1 MARIVSTMYPRGTD
15 RALLCCNYRN
25 YRNQSNCAY
34 TSMECEV
41 LLERLGSTSSEKDSR
56 DALDRFVQSVRS
68 SSTSN
73 H

>member
-1 MARIVSTMYPRGTD
+1 
-15 RALLCCNYRN
+15 
-25 YRNQSNCAY
+25 
-34 TSMECEV
+34 MECEV

-73 H
+73 TDHCLYSQNQANFNIVGAAQCKEVSWY